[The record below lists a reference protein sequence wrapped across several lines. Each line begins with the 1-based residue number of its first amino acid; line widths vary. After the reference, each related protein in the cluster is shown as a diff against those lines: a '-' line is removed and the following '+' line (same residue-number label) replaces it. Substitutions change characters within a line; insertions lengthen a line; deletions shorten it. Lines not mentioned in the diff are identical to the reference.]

1 MVVRTMLRSLLLV
14 CAILGC
20 SACGSSSKPSSGSP
34 GDAGPDATS
43 LDGGFD
49 APPEAGDAGADAD
62 AATLPPLPVGPTIP
76 KAPADPLAGTN
87 VESCPVYLSDR
98 CENGAEEQC
107 DVYDTASKSFVAQPD
122 ALLRR
127 AYLYDRWYDLYE
139 SPDGITAERVFTT
152 PMPGGTP
159 ESQWGDPANFAYY
172 TGTGDGAIWTGAA
185 LTAAV
190 MRYATTGTQADYQRM
205 VDKLK
210 TLLMLFDVTGVPGYL
225 ARYVYISV
233 PAGTPQ
239 DDQHIVQVQGQQD
252 PGDRDLPIRAQDQ
265 ADLPAAY
272 TQGVPD
278 GHGGVVVGT
287 PMWQGHPSIDQYT
300 GPMMAFP
307 LVYNLLQDASLK
319 QRITHD
325 ITCYLNRLK
334 RFEVTHLQENPSVLQ
349 ALTQYFGGGTLELDP
364 GDIDLTKTDTL
375 VGYYLDDLNSA
386 NVNSFDGSC
395 PAHPATTPTLT
406 LDATSND
413 FVVQLLG
420 LAEHLGVGGGTTVDP
435 QGIAHFYL
443 PNIRGGDASHMM
455 HLAAMAY
462 YFTGDDQYRRFLYD
476 DLIGKLKTDRV
487 ALTMQAFQVPD
498 WCNSFYG
505 DHITYTTTWQFTTL
519 LGACPLK
526 DTMVEAM
533 DTEEWQKELKRA
545 HNAEF
550 DVMYASSMPP
560 GAPHDS
566 AEAIADAQALLA
578 DFGGNDGTLDAP
590 RRTYDLDAAQVIA
603 SLPAGTTVVCPTDAQ
618 RQSCEAGINLLGV
631 QIPGTTITHTCDG
644 RPGECTMSDGLC
656 TDGMASQGLP
666 PELRPY
672 ADYMWQRSPY
682 QLGASGDQ
690 GLKQSPGRDLSE
702 PYWIASYYGYETAS
716 HGKVL
721 AWQSTGASCP

>member
-1 MVVRTMLRSLLLV
+1 MVLRSNLGVTFLV
-14 CAILGC
+14 CAMIGA
-20 SACGSSSKPSSGSP
+20 SACSSSSPSSNPRREAGS
-34 GDAGPDATS
+34 DARSA
-43 LDGGFD
+43 DGGLD
-49 APPEAGDAGADAD
+49 APPEAGDAAAEAD

-76 KAPADPLAGTN
+76 KAPADPLAGTSTQ
-87 VESCPVYLSDR
+87 SCPVYLSNR
-98 CENGAEEQC
+98 CENGKQQEC
-107 DVYDTASKSFVAQPD
+107 DIYDTASKSFVAQPD

-127 AYLYDRWYDLYE
+127 VYLYDRWYDLYD
-139 SPDGITAERVFTT
+139 SPDGITAERVFKT
-152 PMPGGTP
+152 PMPGSTP
-159 ESQWGDPANFAYY
+159 ESQWGDPANFAAYA
-172 TGTGDGAIWTGAA
+172 GMGDGAIWTGAA
-185 LTAAV
+185 LTAAA

-225 ARYVYISV
+225 ARYVYIAV
-233 PAGTPQ
+233 PPGTPQ
-239 DDQHIVQVQGQQD
+239 DDQHIVQVQTQ
-252 PGDRDLPIRAQDQ
+252 PSSRDLPIRPQDQ

-272 TQGVPD
+272 TQGIPD

-319 QRITHD
+319 QRIAHEM
-325 ITCYLNRLK
+325 TCYLNRLK
-334 RFEVTHLQENPSVLQ
+334 RFEIIHLQENPSVLQ
-349 ALTQYFGGGTLELDP
+349 ALTQYFGGGTLHLDP

-386 NVNSFDGSC
+386 NVNSFDRSC
-395 PAHPATTPTLT
+395 PAHPATTPTET
-406 LDATSND
+406 LDATSSD
-413 FVVQLLG
+413 FVLQLLA
-420 LAEHLGVGGGTTVDP
+420 LAKRLGAGGGSTPDP

-455 HLAAMAY
+455 HLAAMDY

-476 DLIGKLKTDRV
+476 DLIGKLQTDRV
-487 ALTMQAFQVPD
+487 VLTTQAFQEPD
-498 WCNSFYG
+498 WCNRFYG
-505 DHITYTTTWQFTTL
+505 DHITYTTTWQFTTM

-526 DTMVEAM
+526 DTMVNVM
-533 DTEEWQKELKRA
+533 DTEEWQKALKRA

-560 GAPHDS
+560 SAPRES
-566 AEAIADAQALLA
+566 ALAITDAQQLLS
-578 DFGGNDGTLDAP
+578 DFGGNGGTLDAP
-590 RRTYDLDAAQVIA
+590 RRTYALDAAQVIA
-603 SLPAGTTVVCPTDAQ
+603 DLPAGTTVVCPTAAQ
-618 RQSCEAGINLLGV
+618 RQTCEAGINLLGV

-666 PELRPY
+666 PHLRPY
-672 ADYMWQRSPY
+672 ADYMWQRNPY

-690 GLKQSPGRDLSE
+690 GLRQSPGRDLSE

-721 AWQSTGASCP
+721 AWKDTGATCQ